1 LKTRHPS
8 RPTLPSVIRP
18 AGYGD
23 GEVRYCGQ
31 MGCTGHLYHAVRM
44 TDGGV
49 GPPIPSVT
57 DDGWGVSQDPSV
69 SVIRPRIGPLCKLHH
84 FFTASINFSF

>member
-1 LKTRHPS
+1 
-8 RPTLPSVIRP
+8 
-18 AGYGD
+18 
-23 GEVRYCGQ
+23 
-31 MGCTGHLYHAVRM
+31 M

-69 SVIRPRIGPLCKLHH
+69 SVIRPRIGPLC
-84 FFTASINFSF
+84 FFILLKINQEINNKKWKIKMEEAFQMDVEAR